1 MTRSIIKMSDIARIA
16 GVSKSTVSRALSD
29 SPLVNKA
36 TRRRI
41 QSIAEENGY
50 KINLKARNFRLKET
64 FTVSVLI
71 PMIDDDRHVSDPFFL
86 DMLGSI
92 ADAISDRGHE
102 MTLAK
107 VATADPC
114 WLEEIVDSQR
124 NDGLILIG
132 QAGEH
137 ERINAVAERYAPIV
151 VWGGQVPDQNY
162 CTVGTDNF
170 LGGQKATQHLISVGR
185 RRIGFLGEKRQP
197 EMRLRYLGYLEALE
211 DAGIGHDPRLEAPA
225 HITGEAAFDAMSELI
240 DRELRV
246 DAVFATSD
254 VVAIGAI
261 RALNERGLDVPE
273 DVAVVGYDDVTLAA
287 YYTPALTTVS
297 QNIARGGRVLVDSLF
312 RILDGEGAAPSI
324 LPTELKVR
332 SSTVSPAKKAQPAG

>member
-71 PMIDDDRHVSDPFFL
+71 PMIDEEQHISDPFFL

-102 MTLAK
+102 MMLSK
-107 VATADPC
+107 VATTDPC

-137 ERINAVAERYAPIV
+137 DRINAVAERYEPVV
-151 VWGGQVPDQNY
+151 VWGGQFPNQHY
-162 CTVGTDNF
+162 CTVGTDNL
-170 LGGQKATQHLISVGR
+170 LGGKTATQHLIALGR

-197 EMRLRYLGYLEALE
+197 EMRLRYQGYLEALE
-211 DAGIGHDPRLEAPA
+211 EAGIKHDPLLEAPA

-240 DRELRV
+240 DRELGV
-246 DAVFATSD
+246 DGVFATSD
-254 VVAIGAI
+254 VVAMGAI
-261 RALNERGLDVPE
+261 RALNERGLGVPE
-273 DVAVVGYDDVTLAA
+273 DVAIVGYDDVTLAA

-297 QNIARGGRVLVDSLF
+297 QNITRGGRVLVDSLF
-312 RILDGEGAAPSI
+312 QILDGEAVAPVV
-324 LPTELKVR
+324 LPTELKIR
-332 SSTVSPAKKAQPAG
+332 SSTVSQAKKAEPAG